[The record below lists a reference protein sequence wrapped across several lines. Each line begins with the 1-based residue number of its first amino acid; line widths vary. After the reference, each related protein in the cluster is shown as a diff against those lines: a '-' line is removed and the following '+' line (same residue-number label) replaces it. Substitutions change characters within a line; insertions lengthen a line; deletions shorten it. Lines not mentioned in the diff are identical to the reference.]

1 MLRTAHASLAD
12 VGSATDVAYCE
23 TELARAA
30 LLLGDPQVALD
41 HADLAQ
47 AQLSKEARLESAFVH
62 LVRGAALLA
71 LERHDEAVAEYRRAA
86 SILGSLDQ
94 ARMAAGA
101 WRELADAF
109 SRLGLL
115 QDAAMAYQQALSEL
129 GVRGAPQ
136 PNDAGAP
143 AANSTAGTTGGRT
156 TDTD

>member
-1 MLRTAHASLAD
+1 MLRAAHASLGD
-12 VGSATDVAYCE
+12 VGTATDLAYCE

-30 LLLGDPQVALD
+30 LLLGDPQGALD
-41 HADLAQ
+41 HAALAQ
-47 AQLSKEARLESAFVH
+47 AQLSPEARLESAFVH

-71 LERHDEAVAEYRRAA
+71 LGRNDEAVAEYRRAS

-109 SRLGLL
+109 TRLDLL
-115 QDAAMAYQQALSEL
+115 QDAALAYQQALSEV

-136 PNDAGAP
+136 ATDARATSARDG
-143 AANSTAGTTGGRT
+143 AGTRSG
-156 TDTD
+156 